1 MTAPREAR
9 ASEYMHWAKT
19 RSRAAYD
26 LATSGLRNLKL
37 SELDVSLKDL
47 EITGVSGYGYE
58 PLQEAIAA
66 RLGVEVESIVT
77 ATGTSLANHLA
88 MAAVVNPGDEVL
100 IEQPTYEP
108 LLALAHYL
116 GTRVKRFPRRFED
129 QFQILPDEIE
139 KTISSRTRLVVITNH
154 HNPSGVLTDEVTLK
168 DVGGIARGVG
178 ARVLVDEVYLESL
191 FDKRPRTSYLHGHE
205 FIATSS
211 LTKAFGLSGLRC
223 GWIVAEPNLARQ
235 IWLLNDLFG
244 ATAVHAAERLSVLAH
259 EQIDQIA
266 QGARTLLKQN
276 RALLND
282 FLDTR
287 QDLETIRP
295 DSGTIMFPRWTK
307 QPTTEKLCEL
317 LRDKYATSV
326 VPGKFF
332 EMPAHFRIGM
342 GGDSETMAE
351 CLQRL
356 GAALDELA

>member
-1 MTAPREAR
+1 MTALREAR
-9 ASEYMHWAKT
+9 ASEYMYWAKT
-19 RSRAAYD
+19 RSRARFN
-26 LATSGLRNLKL
+26 LATSGLRNVKL
-37 SELDVSLKDL
+37 SELDASLDEL

-66 RLGVEVESIVT
+66 RLGVDIESIVT

-100 IEQPTYEP
+100 IERPTYEP

-116 GTRVKRFPRRFED
+116 CARVKRFPRRFED
-129 QFQILPDEIE
+129 QFRILPDEIE
-139 KTISSRTRLVVITNH
+139 KNISPRTRLVVITNH
-154 HNPSGVLTDEVTLK
+154 HNPSGALTEEDTLK
-168 DVGGIARGVG
+168 DVGEIARGVG

-191 FDKRPRTSYLHGHE
+191 FDKRPRTSYLYGPE

-223 GWIVAEPNLARQ
+223 GWIVAEASLARQ

-244 ATAVHAAERLSVLAH
+244 ATPVHAAERLSVLAH
-259 EQIDQIA
+259 KQIDQIV
-266 QGARTLLKQN
+266 QGAQTLLKKN

-282 FLDTR
+282 FLNTR
-287 QDLETIRP
+287 KDLETIRP

-307 QPTTEKLCEL
+307 QPTAEVLCEL
-317 LRDKYATSV
+317 LRDKYETSV

-342 GGDSETMAE
+342 GNDSETMAE
-351 CLQRL
+351 GLRRL